1 MNQTFINED
10 DAIFAPL
17 PPFFRAA
24 DRSRLEG
31 YINALISERMSLSIL
46 STHEAILD
54 HYLNLLLARLRQAA
68 PELALEVY
76 FPASS
81 EALLARFNE
90 ALSNS
95 SIQEAMAG
103 KVVTA
108 SPKIWIVHDASSL
121 PDHEIQLLAR
131 LVQNFPG
138 ANIRVI
144 LLMTVASKKQNLLNS
159 FGRRILCWDVEPPT
173 PEQAEL
179 MMQQATI
186 DGKES
191 AVRSLLK
198 KIHVPKSSII
208 EKVLPPTS
216 ASVIREQSEFIED
229 EEFEQPL
236 KINRPKRL
244 RIFLITAFIL
254 CLSLF
259 SVAAFQSSSFESF
272 ISVNYLKDLLA
283 GKIDINK
290 NIKSIIPVPVPVPVP
305 MQPVSPKLPA
315 SEPLNSINP
324 MLDTPA
330 IVASPLIK
338 ESILPV
344 SDSQKEKSDSVQ
356 LVASDL
362 KLEKI
367 VVPVK
372 ENIATDIPTP
382 DLQIG
387 QAWVKKMP
395 RGTFLV
401 QHVALPTIQ
410 DALLWIQKHPNL
422 KNSRVVA
429 TYLPNQKYTQYS
441 IVSGPFPSLIDATTF
456 AESPGI
462 PKDPMIRSARFMKEQ
477 FSPEQADAD
486 AKKRKESKR

>member
-1 MNQTFINED
+1 MNQTFTNEE

-24 DRSRLEG
+24 DRLRLEG
-31 YINALISERMSLSIL
+31 YINALINEKMSLSIL

-173 PEQAEL
+173 NEQAEL

-191 AVRSLLK
+191 AVRSLLQ
-198 KIHVPKSSII
+198 KIQVPKSSVV
-208 EKVLPPTS
+208 EKVPLP
-216 ASVIREQSEFIED
+216 ASVIRELPELNVD
-229 EEFEQPL
+229 EELVQPL
-236 KINRPKRL
+236 RVNRPKRL
-244 RIFLITAFIL
+244 RLFLITTFVL
-254 CLSLF
+254 CFSLL
-259 SVAAFQSSSFESF
+259 SVAAFQSSTLESY
-272 ISVNYLKDLLA
+272 ISEDYLRDLLA
-283 GKIDINK
+283 GKISINTNIK
-290 NIKSIIPVPVPVPVP
+290 NIISVPVVVPP
-305 MQPVSPKLPA
+305 IAPKLPA
-315 SEPLNSINP
+315 SEPLIST
-324 MLDTPA
+324 TPISDA
-330 IVASPLIK
+330 PVTVEPPVIK
-338 ESILPV
+338 EPTLSVVEVKRENTEP
-344 SDSQKEKSDSVQ
+344 VQ
-356 LVASDL
+356 LASQDL
-362 KLEKI
+362 KQEK
-367 VVPVK
+367 VAVPVK
-372 ENIATDIPTP
+372 EINSVEIPTP

-429 TYLPNQKYTQYS
+429 TYLPNQKTTQYS
-441 IVSGPFPSLIDATTF
+441 IVSGPFPSLFDATTF
-456 AESPGI
+456 SESAGI

-477 FSPEQADAD
+477 FSPELADAD
-486 AKKRKESKR
+486 AKKRKESRR

>member
-1 MNQTFINED
+1 MNQTFTNEE

-24 DRSRLEG
+24 DRLRLEG
-31 YINALISERMSLSIL
+31 YINALINERMSLSIL

-159 FGRRILCWDVEPPT
+159 FGRRILCWDVEAPT
-173 PEQAEL
+173 TEQAEL
-179 MMQQATI
+179 MMQQATN

-191 AVRSLLK
+191 AVRSLLQ
-198 KIHVPKSSII
+198 KIYVPKSSGV
-208 EKVLPPTS
+208 EKVPAPT
-216 ASVIREQSEFIED
+216 SVIREQPELSEDIEL
-229 EEFEQPL
+229 EQPL
-236 KINRPKRL
+236 KINRPKRFRL
-244 RIFLITAFIL
+244 FLITTFVL
-254 CLSLF
+254 CFSLL
-259 SVAAFQSSSFESF
+259 SVAAFQSSSLESY
-272 ISVNYLKDLLA
+272 ISVDYLRDLLA
-283 GKIDINK
+283 GKIEINK
-290 NIKSIIPVPVPVPVP
+290 DKKSIIPVPAAVPPIA
-305 MQPVSPKLPA
+305 PKQPA
-315 SEPLNSINP
+315 SEALTS
-324 MLDTPA
+324 MTSVSDVAA
-330 IVASPLIK
+330 IVAPPVIK
-338 ESILPV
+338 EPALSV
-344 SDSQKEKSDSVQ
+344 AEVKREKTEPVQ
-356 LVASDL
+356 LATQDL
-362 KLEKI
+362 KLEKAALPI
-367 VVPVK
+367 K
-372 ENIATDIPTP
+372 EIIAVEIPTP

-429 TYLPNQKYTQYS
+429 TYLPNQKATQYS
-441 IVSGPFPSLIDATTF
+441 IVSGPFPSLFDATTF
-456 AESPGI
+456 SESAGI

-486 AKKRKESKR
+486 AKKRKENKR